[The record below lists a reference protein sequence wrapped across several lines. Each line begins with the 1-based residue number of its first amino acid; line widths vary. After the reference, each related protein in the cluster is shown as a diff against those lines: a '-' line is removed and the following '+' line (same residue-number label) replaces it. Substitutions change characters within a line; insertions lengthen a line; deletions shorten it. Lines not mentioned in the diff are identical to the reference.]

1 MFPLLLTCLHHLQFW
16 ALKVSFAPSSSLNIL
31 TFVLVISAVFLS
43 TSLLYIFLHLID
55 PSAMFPRPP
64 TSSMCWPFVPI
75 GEFGVFGPF
84 WGVLID
90 SAVFA
95 VAFALI
101 QSLCTCVCM
110 PDAFKGSLS
119 LSGSSVHISV
129 LLPGEL
135 GAFDVFSGVLK
146 LLTVLC
152 AWVHAYG
159 ASV

>member
-1 MFPLLLTCLHHLQFW
+1 MCRP
-16 ALKVSFAPSSSLNIL
+16 FA
-31 TFVLVISAVFLS
+31 
-43 TSLLYIFLHLID
+43 
-55 PSAMFPRPP
+55 
-64 TSSMCWPFVPI
+64 PI

-101 QSLCTCVCM
+101 RSLCMCVRM
-110 PDAFKGSLS
+110 PDAFEGSLS
-119 LSGSSVHISV
+119 LSGSSMRVSV

-135 GAFDVFSGVLK
+135 GAFDAFSGVLK
-146 LLTVLC
+146 SLAVLC

-159 ASV
+159 ASI